1 MAMAPFD
8 APAELG
14 EALELL
20 RRAQKLA
27 VEGSPPALDEC
38 AAALEKAC
46 LRLSRHSVM
55 EPAGV
60 APSVVFALR
69 REAERVTALLEQTAV
84 FYTNW
89 IRLRNTLTA
98 GYSSSGAPA
107 DCAPE
112 PRLRLEA

>member
-1 MAMAPFD
+1 MAMPPFD

-27 VEGSPPALDEC
+27 VEASPPALDEC
-38 AAALEKAC
+38 AAALEQAC
-46 LRLSRHSVM
+46 LQLSPHSVM
-55 EPAGV
+55 EQARV
-60 APSVVFALR
+60 APSVVLALR
-69 REAERVTALLEQTAV
+69 READRVNALLEQTAA
-84 FYTNW
+84 FYGNW